1 MQIAYPMPPVHL
13 RRSGDSASLRRR
25 LAPAEIFHEI
35 MEHRWYLSEEAGCDV
50 GTTTAARWY
59 FETVLPRYPAPS
71 RGCERALVDGLL
83 NLTGR

>member
-1 MQIAYPMPPVHL
+1 
-13 RRSGDSASLRRR
+13 
-25 LAPAEIFHEI
+25 